1 MESLVY
7 AANGMYMVAYFT
19 TDMLRL
25 RILTVTAATCLATY
39 FYCQPEPMLTV
50 VGWNVFFIGL
60 NLFQIARL
68 MHARKMKRQSFFG
81 ATVRWNAAAT

>member
-7 AANGMYMVAYFT
+7 AANGLYVIAYFT

-39 FYCQPEPMLTV
+39 FYCQPVPMLTL
-50 VGWNVFFIGL
+50 VGWNGFFIAL

-68 MHARKMKRQSFFG
+68 TRPRVGRGRLNFG
-81 ATVRWNAAAT
+81 EAS